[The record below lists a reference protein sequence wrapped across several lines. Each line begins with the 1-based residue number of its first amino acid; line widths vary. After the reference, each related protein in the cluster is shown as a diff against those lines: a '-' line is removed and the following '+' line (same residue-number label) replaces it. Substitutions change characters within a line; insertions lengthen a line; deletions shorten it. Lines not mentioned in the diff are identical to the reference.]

1 MLSLTNAATDF
12 RRLQV
17 VHSACQEEDEKKE
30 KGKRELLLH
39 RRLLILYYT
48 NKHHYR
54 LWPTKSC
61 IGDDNIPFNWIQY
74 ILELVCSENNDFGTK

>member
-30 KGKRELLLH
+30 KGKRELLLQDV
-39 RRLLILYYT
+39 LLILSHT
-48 NKHHYR
+48 NKHHYGR
-54 LWPTKSC
+54 QRAMITSYLST
-61 IGDDNIPFNWIQY
+61 GYNIFW
-74 ILELVCSENNDFGTK
+74 S